1 MKSLNDISI
10 EIYNALIGNVSN
22 NVYDEYAPKKITE
35 TANDFVVYSVG
46 YVRPQHDYD
55 EGEAFRSYVMITC
68 FVKDKA
74 NGIKNT
80 ARLKTITDNLRL
92 AVKSINTL
100 RMSLSSIE
108 VSSTRIEGYTG
119 QTIIYNIYKNI

>member
-1 MKSLNDISI
+1 MKQLNDISI
-10 EIYNALIGNVSN
+10 EIYNALLGYVSN

-35 TANDFVVYSVG
+35 SATDFIVYNVG
-46 YVRPQHDYD
+46 YVRPRYDYD
-55 EGEAFRSYVMITC
+55 TGEAFRSYVMITC
-68 FVKDKA
+68 FAKDKA

-80 ARLKTITDNLRL
+80 AKLKSMSDALTE
-92 AVKSINTL
+92 AVGNISTL

-119 QTIIYNIYKNI
+119 QTIIYNIYKKD

>member
-1 MKSLNDISI
+1 MKALNDISI
-10 EIYNALIGNVSN
+10 EIYNALLGYVSN

-35 TANDFVVYSVG
+35 TATDFIVYNVG
-46 YVRPQHDYD
+46 YVRPQHDF
-55 EGEAFRSYVMITC
+55 ESGEAFRSYVMITC
-68 FVKDKA
+68 FAKDKA

-80 ARLKTITDNLRL
+80 AKLKTMSDALTQ
-92 AVKSINTL
+92 AVGSISTL

-119 QTIIYNIYKNI
+119 QTIIYNIYKKD

>member
-1 MKSLNDISI
+1 MKQLNDISI
-10 EIYNALIGNVSN
+10 EIYNAINGVVSL

-35 TANDFVVYSVG
+35 TATDFIVYNVG
-46 YVRPQHDYD
+46 YVRPRFDYD
-55 EGEAFRSYVMITC
+55 SGEAFRSYVMVTC
-68 FVKDKA
+68 FAKDKA

-80 ARLKTITDNLRL
+80 ARLKTMSDALNE
-92 AVKSINTL
+92 AVKGISTL

-119 QTIIYNIYKNI
+119 QTIIYNIYKKD